1 MENFMRR
8 MLHMPLRTCLLYL
21 LAGLPFTLVLA
32 QTDTSLYTRYRTAV
46 PIAVADL
53 PNAQRPAALVAIT
66 AFIQQNPNYPLA
78 YAEQASLALQTERSS
93 LLQRSLQQL
102 ERLKHPAQP
111 AVYLSGAA
119 LAYHQKRYPLAL
131 KLLQQHQQVHGES
144 EALLLQ
150 QATVYRA
157 LNNATEG
164 LKTLQKAQQRAP
176 KSPAVL
182 YALAQYYQSTNPR
195 QSTLLYQQ
203 LLSYAD
209 YRPVALAALGGL
221 YWDLYQA
228 DPGPKNRPNLE
239 RAEQYYRQY
248 AQLRPK
254 DLRVAHLLEQFE
266 LLLKD

>member
-1 MENFMRR
+1 
-8 MLHMPLRTCLLYL
+8 MLYNTLRTGLLYL
-21 LAGLPFTLVLA
+21 LTSLSYTIVWA
-32 QTDTSLYTRYRTAV
+32 QTDTTLYSQYRAAV
-46 PIAVADL
+46 PVAAAEL
-53 PNAQRPAALVAIT
+53 PSAQRPDALVAIA
-66 AFIQQNPNYPLA
+66 AFIQENPNYPLA
-78 YAEQASLALQTERSS
+78 YAEQAHLALQTERSS

-102 ERLKHPAQP
+102 EHLKKPAQST
-111 AVYLSGAA
+111 VYLSGAA
-119 LAYHQKRYPLAL
+119 LAYRQKRHPLAL
-131 KLLQQHQQVHGES
+131 KLLQQHQQIHGDS
-144 EALLLQ
+144 EASLLQ
-150 QATVYRA
+150 QAEVYRA
-157 LNNATEG
+157 LNNATEAF
-164 LKTLQKAQQRAP
+164 KALQKAQQRAP

-182 YALAQYYQSTNPR
+182 YALAEYYQATNPR

-203 LLSYAD
+203 LLSYTD

-221 YWDLYQA
+221 YWKLYQA